1 MQRILA
7 TFSLCLLA
15 VASFA
20 QKGTVSG
27 TITAPEAGKV
37 QPMPFVNVAIKG
49 TTTGATTDLDGR
61 FSFLADPGDHVL
73 QVSFVGFEPVERTIK
88 VSAGQNVTA
97 NIELKTQAIEMKTV
111 DVVATRRT
119 DTEGA
124 VLMETRKSMQ
134 VVNAI
139 SSETISKSQ
148 DSDAGEVMKRIPG
161 VTVIGNSYIMI
172 RGLNERYSNVQLH
185 DVSAPSMEPDVR
197 SFAFDIIPAGL
208 IDRML
213 IYKSPAAELPGEF
226 SGGVVKVYTKSIP
239 NQSFFSANMSTTFRD
254 GSSMQDFKQ
263 TPRGFLHSLGLN
275 DGYNDLP
282 AGFPS
287 DVRSVDQSLDN
298 GRINDVGRSL
308 RNNWIPEQ
316 VNSMLDRSLSIT
328 NASKF
333 SLFGKEAGNITS
345 VNYSN
350 AREIFNVQRADY
362 NAYDMVN
369 DRSFPLYEYNDQ
381 QFNHRVRTGILS
393 NFAIRTSPNS
403 TIEFK
408 NLLTVFNMT
417 QYVNRTG
424 IDYDFQ
430 YVPNNHSF
438 DQVYRG
444 IYSGQLTGKHYW
456 NEERTQLTWTGGYGH
471 SYRDQPDFRRYR
483 SDVDTTEGSTTLF
496 VGVPLSPNYLGR
508 FYSEMRESSQA
519 GSIAL
524 EHQMDQTRRFA
535 PKLRTGFFAER
546 RARTFSARNIGYVR
560 SNFLL
565 FDEGLI
571 EATID
576 SLFHPDN
583 INQTTGIRI
592 GEQSNPSDSYTA
604 SNLLTA
610 AYVGADLPLIK
621 DKLVLN
627 TGVRV
632 EYNQQ
637 RLESALLTGEPVI
650 VDNPILNVLPSANFA
665 YYITDKQ
672 ILRLSYGRTVNRPEF
687 RELAPFGFY
696 DFNYN
701 LVKKGSDSLRTPT
714 IDNFDL
720 RWELYPNPTEII
732 SVALF
737 HKEFTDP
744 IETLFVPGG
753 GSGGIKTFTF
763 GNARFARSTGIEVEM
778 RKSLMNWNA
787 HRFIQRLS
795 VVFNASLIDSEVN
808 LGLEGLGQS
817 NERPLQGQ
825 SPYIVNAG
833 LYYQDT
839 DRGLQFSALFN
850 VIGPRIFII
859 GFDAYPDIYEMPR
872 NMLDL
877 TANIRLTK
885 RFDMRLGV
893 GDVFNQSFVLLQ
905 DANDD
910 GVFDRVNDQI
920 IQSYRPGRT
929 YMMGLGFRIDRGDKD
944 KTP

>member
-1 MQRILA
+1 MHRSFGLSLA
-7 TFSLCLLA
+7 LLLVLQTA
-15 VASFA
+15 A

-49 TTTGATTDLDGR
+49 TTTGATTDLDGKY
-61 FSFLADPGDHVL
+61 SFQADPGDHIL
-73 QVSFVGFEPVERTIK
+73 LVSFVGYEPVERIIK
-88 VSAGQNVTA
+88 VVAGQTVTA
-97 NIELKTQAIEMKTV
+97 NIELKMQAIEIKTV

-124 VLMETRKSMQ
+124 VIMETRQSMQ
-134 VVNAI
+134 VVNAV

-148 DSDAGEVMKRIPG
+148 DSDASEVMKRIPG
-161 VTVIGNSYIMI
+161 VTVIGNNYIMI

-208 IDRML
+208 IDRMV

-239 NQSFFSANMSTTFRD
+239 NQSFFSANVSTTFRE
-254 GSSMQDFKQ
+254 GSSMRDFEQ
-263 TPRGFLHSLGLN
+263 TPRTFLHSLGLN

-282 AGFPS
+282 AGFPR
-287 DVRSVDQSLDN
+287 DIRNVDQSSDN
-298 GRINDVGRSL
+298 GRINEVGRSL
-308 RNNWIPEQ
+308 RNNWLPET
-316 VNSMLDRSLSIT
+316 VNSMVDRNISIT

-333 SLFGKEAGNITS
+333 TLFGKEAGNITA

-350 AREIFNVQRADY
+350 SREIFEVQRADY
-362 NAYDMVN
+362 NAYDFIN
-369 DRSFPLYEYNDQ
+369 NRSFPIYEFNDQ

-393 NFAIRTSPNS
+393 NFAVRISPNS
-403 TIEFK
+403 TLEFK

-417 QYVNRTG
+417 QYVHRTG

-430 YVPNNHSF
+430 YVPDNHSF

-444 IYSGQLTGKHYW
+444 IYSGQLTGKHFW
-456 NEERTQLTWTGGYGH
+456 NEERTKLTWTGGYGW

-483 SDVDTTEGSTTLF
+483 SNVDTLTGEATLF

-508 FYSEMRESSQA
+508 FYSGMRENTQA
-519 GSIAL
+519 GSVAL
-524 EHQMDQTRRFA
+524 EHQLAPERRFS
-535 PKLRTGFFAER
+535 PKLRTGIYMER
-546 RARTFSARNIGYVR
+546 RAREFGARNIGYVR

-592 GEQSNPSDSYTA
+592 AEQSNPSDSYTA
-604 SNLLTA
+604 NNLLTA
-610 AYVGADLPLIK
+610 FYVGADLPLIK
-621 DKLVLN
+621 DKLTLN
-627 TGVRV
+627 TGVRL

-637 RLESALLTGEPVI
+637 QLESALLTGEKVI
-650 VDNPILNVLPSANFA
+650 VDNPILSILPSANFA
-665 YYITDKQ
+665 YNITSSQ
-672 ILRLSYGRTVNRPEF
+672 LIRLSYGRTVNRPEF

-701 LVKKGSDSLRTPT
+701 LVKVGSDSLRTPT
-714 IDNFDL
+714 IDNYDL
-720 RWELYPNPTEII
+720 RWEFYPSPTEML
-732 SVALF
+732 SVAFF
-737 HKEFTDP
+737 HKEFKDP
-744 IETLFVPGG
+744 IETLFIPGG

-763 GNARFARSTGIEVEM
+763 GNARFARSTGIEVEV
-778 RKSLMNWNA
+778 RKSLMGLTSNRTLE
-787 HRFIQRLS
+787 RFT
-795 VVFNASLIDSEVN
+795 VVANASLIDSEVD
-808 LGLEGLGQS
+808 LGMEGLGQS
-817 NERPLQGQ
+817 NNRPLQGQ

-833 LYYQDT
+833 IYYQDRE
-839 DRGLQFSALFN
+839 RGLQLSALYN

-872 NMLDL
+872 NLLDL
-877 TANIRLTK
+877 TASVRLTQ
-885 RFDMRLGV
+885 RFDVRFGV

-905 DANDD
+905 DANKD
-910 GVFDRVNDQI
+910 GVFDRLNDQL

-929 YMMGLGFRIDRGDKD
+929 FMVGLGLRLERGERDA
-944 KTP
+944 TP